1 MVAAPPDAY
10 PGGGAQARQRPAP
23 LAQNKQNRS
32 EDRHMDNRRLARI
45 TLVAL
50 LAIGCALILQ
60 PFIAAILF
68 AGVICIVSWPM
79 HLWLVERFKGRAWLA
94 AMLMTLLLT
103 LVVVLPMAVLAASL
117 TEVVPTL
124 IDAMRTLTE
133 RAQGSPPDWLHR
145 IPLVGE
151 QLDAYWR
158 SLTHSREEVN
168 KLLLQLYDPTRQFL
182 LKAGALA
189 GEGLLQLV
197 LVLFVAFF
205 LYRDGAVLSARLRV
219 LSRKLGG
226 ELGEQL
232 LALTQSTVNGVMVGI
247 VGTAAAQALV
257 ALIGFL
263 VAGVPAAMLLAGA
276 TFFLSMIP
284 IGPPL
289 VWGGAAIW
297 LYEGGQTGWAIFMAA
312 WGLLAIS
319 SVDNFVKPMLISRTA
334 SLPILLIALGVF
346 GGAVAFGFV
355 GIFLGPVLLAVGLA
369 LTEKFT
375 SAASQVPEID
385 NP

>member
-1 MVAAPPDAY
+1 
-10 PGGGAQARQRPAP
+10 
-23 LAQNKQNRS
+23 
-32 EDRHMDNRRLARI
+32 MDNRRLARI
-45 TLVAL
+45 ALVAL

-68 AGVICIVSWPM
+68 AGVICITSWPM
-79 HLWLVERFKGRAWLA
+79 HAWLLARVKGRAWLA
-94 AMLMTLLLT
+94 AMVMTLLLT
-103 LVVVLPMAVLAASL
+103 LVVVLPTAVLAASL
-117 TEVVPTL
+117 TEVMPAL
-124 IDAMRTLTE
+124 IDKIRLLIE
-133 RAQGSPPDWLHR
+133 RAQGSPPDWLRR

-151 QLDAYWR
+151 QLDAYWQ
-158 SLTHSREEVN
+158 SLTHSREEFN
-168 KLLLQLYDPTRQFL
+168 KLMLQLYDPTRRFL

-205 LYRDGAVLSARLRV
+205 LYRDGAVLAGRLRV

-226 ELGEQL
+226 DFGEQM
-232 LALTQSTVNGVMVGI
+232 LALTQSTVNGVMIAV

-257 ALIGFL
+257 ALAGFL

-297 LYEGGQTGWAIFMAA
+297 LYDQGQTAWSVFMVA

-346 GGAVAFGFV
+346 GGAIAFGFV
-355 GIFLGPVLLAVGLA
+355 GIFLGPVLLAVALA
-369 LTEKFT
+369 LTEKF
-375 SAASQVPEID
+375 SATAAETPRIN

>member
-1 MVAAPPDAY
+1 
-10 PGGGAQARQRPAP
+10 
-23 LAQNKQNRS
+23 
-32 EDRHMDNRRLARI
+32 MDNRRLARI
-45 TLVAL
+45 ALVAL

-68 AGVICIVSWPM
+68 AGAICIASWPM
-79 HLWLVERFKGRAWLA
+79 HVWLLARVKGRTWLA
-94 AMLMTLLLT
+94 AVLMTLLLT

-124 IDAMRTLTE
+124 IDKIRLLIE
-133 RAQGSPPDWLHR
+133 RAQGSPPDWLR
-145 IPLVGE
+145 GIPLVGE
-151 QLDAYWR
+151 QLDAYWQ
-158 SLTHSREEVN
+158 SLTHSRDEFN

-205 LYRDGAVLSARLRV
+205 LYRDGAVLAARLRV

-226 ELGEQL
+226 ELGEQM
-232 LALTQSTVNGVMVGI
+232 LALTRSTVNGVMIGI

-257 ALIGFL
+257 ALAGFL

-284 IGPPL
+284 VGPPL

-297 LYEGGQTGWAIFMAA
+297 LYEQGQTGWSVFMVA

-319 SVDNFVKPMLISRTA
+319 SVDNVVKPMLISRTA
-334 SLPILLIALGVF
+334 SLPILLIALGVL
-346 GGAVAFGFV
+346 GGAIAFGFV

-375 SAASQVPEID
+375 KTAAPGID